1 MACLNERNNS
11 KGVHLHG
18 AWVSL
23 GCSFNRHD
31 CTGPGGDVEVDGDAI
46 GVDEEGV
53 EDGAQDGDVVEACL
67 SVDGVEG
74 V

>member
-1 MACLNERNNS
+1 MNEGNNT

-23 GCSFNRHD
+23 GCSFNRHNGA
-31 CTGPGGDVEVDGDAI
+31 GPGGDVEVDGDAI
-46 GVDEEGV
+46 GVDKESV
-53 EDGAQDGDVVEACL
+53 EDGTDDGDVVEACL
-67 SVDGVEG
+67 SVDGVEC